1 MFPMIDQKVYEKAGF
16 HISELKPEES
26 AKECT
31 APAFFLHGDDD
42 YFIVPEHTDK
52 NYESYAGEDKV
63 LRKCPGDHNSVR
75 PDNIVLEILAFFK
88 KNLLTGKEKPQGAS
102 ASAKDLQ

>member
-1 MFPMIDQKVYEKAGF
+1 MIDQKVYEKAGF

-52 NYESYAGEDKV
+52 NYAAYGGEDKV

-75 PDNIVLEILAFFK
+75 PDNIVQEILLFFK
-88 KNLLTGKEKPQGAS
+88 NNLLTGEEKPQGAS
-102 ASAKDLQ
+102 ASPAERQ